1 MARATDPKP
10 AMSDTRVPQ
19 TMRES
24 TSRPTLSVPMRWERS
39 GLARV
44 WPRSCLSGSYG
55 EITGAKSAATIARSI
70 TTTPSGP
77 KRVRAAC
84 RRTVHRRARSR
95 PGREARAMAAA
106 GSAISDPG
114 IDPAIE
120 QVHGQVAQDEAHRDA
135 QDHALHQ
142 WIVAREYRVH
152 HEAPHPGQGEHVLG
166 DHCSADQRA
175 ELEAE
180 HGDDRDEGV
189 LEHVAT
195 DDARL
200 RKPLGPRGTHVVLR
214 ERVEHART
222 QGARDH
228 GGEGEAQSERGQDER
243 AETGHHLL
251 EGVDVAGE
259 GEPAQLH
266 PEEEDQE
273 KGQEKVGHADAEERE
288 RRPEAVHGRVAP
300 GRRENA
306 ERGGDYEGD
315 GH

>member
-1 MARATDPKP
+1 MARATEPKP
-10 AMSDTRVPQ
+10 ARSDTRVPQ

-24 TSRPTLSVPMRWERS
+24 TSRPTLSVPMRWARS
-39 GLARV
+39 GRARV
-44 WPRSCLSGSYG
+44 LPRSCLSGSYG
-55 EITGAKSAATIARSI
+55 EITGAKTATAIAMSI

-77 KRVRAAC
+77 RRVRAAC
-84 RRTVHRRARSR
+84 RSNLHRRAPSR
-95 PGREARAMAAA
+95 PRK
-106 GSAISDPG
+106 D
-114 IDPAIE
+114 
-120 QVHGQVAQDEAHRDA
+120 
-135 QDHALHQ
+135 
-142 WIVAREYRVH
+142 AREDRVH
-152 HEAPHPGQGEHVLG
+152 HEAAHAGQGEHVLG
-166 DHCSADQRA
+166 DHRSADQRA

-200 RKPLGPRGTHVVLR
+200 REPLGPRGAHVVLR
-214 ERVEHART
+214 KRVEHART

-228 GGEGEAQSERGQDER
+228 GGEGETQSERGEDER
-243 AETGHHLL
+243 TQTGHHLL
-251 EGVDVAGE
+251 EGVDIAGD

-273 KGQEKVGHADAEERE
+273 KGQEEVGHADAEERE

-306 ERGGDYEGD
+306 EGGGDYEGD
-315 GH
+315 GHGQRGQLQARPEAPADVFDHRLAVADGAPEISVE